1 MKRFEYK
8 IEDVSSFKDL
18 DKLKDYLNSEGEDG
32 WELVNY
38 ELFFNYTDH
47 YVVKNIIFKRKK
59 N

>member
-1 MKRFEYK
+1 MY
-8 IEDVSSFKDL
+8 I
-18 DKLKDYLNSEGEDG
+18 EGEDG

>member
-38 ELFFNYTDH
+38 EL
-47 YVVKNIIFKRKK
+47 
-59 N
+59 